1 MNTVHTRPWYKHY
14 PKQLNT
20 DVNLDR
26 WTSLLHFLKDRMA
39 AYKDLP
45 ALENMGKIITYG
57 EMDALSTQLAAYLQ
71 QEAGLQPGDRIALQ
85 MPNTLQY
92 PIAIIGALKAGLV
105 VVNTNPLYTPR
116 EMEHQFKDSG
126 AKAIIILENF
136 ADKLEKIIQN
146 TAIEK
151 VIITRL
157 GDMLG
162 TVKGTLVNL
171 AVKYIKKMVPPYHLP
186 GAISFTDCLQQG
198 KNATYKEPQVKQS
211 DLAFLQYTGGTTGL
225 SKGAMLSHR
234 NLLANL
240 EQVDI
245 GQGYKLKKGE
255 EIFITALPLYHIYA
269 LTYNCFHVI
278 NQGGKSVLITNPR
291 DMKAFLKELTKH
303 KFTNFSGINTL
314 YNGMMQHPD
323 FEKVDFSSLKNAV
336 AGGMALQKPIA
347 ERWERLTGVPIIEGY
362 GLTETSPI
370 LSSNLLEGNHRLGT
384 IGVPAPATDLTI
396 LDENEKELPPGQPGE
411 ICAYGPQ
418 VFSGYWNKP
427 EESRKAFTQ
436 DGKWFKTGDIG
447 IMDDEGFFTIVDR
460 KKDMILVSGF
470 NVYPT
475 EIEEVLASHPKVLES
490 GVVGV
495 MDDKST
501 EAVKAYIVKKDD
513 SLTEDEIR
521 NYCIAN
527 LTPYKRP
534 KYIEFRTELPKT
546 NVGKILR
553 RELKSEKEAVT
564 V

>member
-1 MNTVHTRPWYKHY
+1 MNTVHSRPWYKHY
-14 PKQLNT
+14 PKELKT
-20 DVNLDR
+20 DINPDR
-26 WTSLLHFLKDRMA
+26 YSSLLHFLKDRMA
-39 AYKDLP
+39 TYKDLP
-45 ALENMGKIITYG
+45 ALENMGKVISYG
-57 EMDALSTQLAAYLQ
+57 ELDALSTHLAAYLQ
-71 QEAGLQPGDRIALQ
+71 QEAGLQQGDRIALQ

-105 VVNTNPLYTPR
+105 IVNTNPLYTPR
-116 EMEHQFKDSG
+116 EMEHQFRDSG

-136 ADKLEKIIQN
+136 ADKLEKVIAN
-146 TAIEK
+146 TSIKK
-151 VIITRL
+151 VIVTRL

-162 TVKGTLVNL
+162 TVKGTIVNM

-186 GAISFTDCLQQG
+186 GAIAFKDCLQKG
-198 KNATYKEPQVKQS
+198 KSATYKEPALKHS

-240 EQVDI
+240 EQLEV
-245 GQGYKLKKGE
+245 GQGYMLKKKE

-291 DMKAFLKELTKH
+291 DMKAFLKELTRH
-303 KFTNFSGINTL
+303 KFTNFAGINTL

-323 FEKVDFSSLKNAV
+323 FAKVDFSYLRNAV

-347 ERWERLTGVPIIEGY
+347 ERWEKLTGVPVIEGY

-370 LSSNLLEGNHRLGT
+370 LSSNLLEGKHRLGT
-384 IGVPAPATDLTI
+384 IGVPAPETDMVI
-396 LDENEKELPPGQPGE
+396 LDEEEKELPPGQPGE

-418 VFSGYWNKP
+418 VFSGYWNQP
-427 EESRKAFTQ
+427 EESRKAFTK

-447 IMDDEGFFTIVDR
+447 IMDDEGFFRIVDR

-495 MDDKST
+495 TDDKST
-501 EAVKAYIVKKDD
+501 EVVKAYIVKKDE
-513 SLTEDEIR
+513 SLTEEEIR
-521 NYCIAN
+521 NFCIAN

-553 RELKSEKEAVT
+553 RELKSNNET
-564 V
+564 VMA